1 MWRRRMI
8 LDEQFVEQFSA
19 IEGCFQL
26 LKARINPAVCSSFMR
41 RRRKAVAGTL
51 VGEED
56 GRRRAEERRG
66 WMARKRKKKWNVMKK
81 NITFRPKGFF

>member
-1 MWRRRMI
+1 MI

-26 LKARINPAVCSSFMR
+26 LKAKINPAVCSSFMR
-41 RRRKAVAGTL
+41 RRGKAVAGTL

-56 GRRRAEERRG
+56 GRRRAEERRRG
-66 WMARKRKKKWNVMKK
+66 WMARKRKKKRNVMKK